1 MIKRILLW
9 LILLF
14 VTIFLYSLWKISSS
28 ERKLFN
34 TIQTELAPSSTT
46 AGISVASVEI
56 LAFEGNVVFY
66 NVTYFESA
74 GQPKFTAQK
83 MILDIGTSASFKLA
97 VLPAEMVFNQLDET
111 HFTATEFKDEF
122 GDDLASNATVSLLG
136 NPLQLLNIPE
146 ESFPTESLTLKA
158 TISALNFGAVAAM
171 YPAVGLFIPNDPSTE
186 FRTQIQAD
194 PQSQQFLIE
203 FMELDH
209 ADFLFNLQGI
219 MSPEP
224 NSNWE
229 NAPVNG
235 EITVTQLSPAMK
247 NLVSNLEMLFEI
259 KLPRRNDDIVIPI
272 RGTVSR
278 PLIQP

>member
-9 LILLF
+9 LIFLSI
-14 VTIFLYSLWKISSS
+14 TIFLYGMWKVSSS
-28 ERKLFN
+28 ERQLLD
-34 TIQTELAPSSTT
+34 TIQTELAPSNAV
-46 AGISVASVEI
+46 AGVTVSSIEI
-56 LAFEGNVVFY
+56 LAFDGNVVFH
-66 NVTYFESA
+66 NVTYYESA
-74 GQPKFTAQK
+74 GNPKLTAQK
-83 MILDIGTSASFKLA
+83 IILVIGTSASFKLA
-97 VLPAEMVFNQLDET
+97 LVPAAMVLNQLEET
-111 HFTATEFKDEF
+111 LLTATDLKDEN
-122 GDDLASNATVSLLG
+122 GDNLASNASLTILG

-158 TISALNFGAVAAM
+158 TISALNFGAIASM

-194 PQSQQFLIE
+194 PQSQQFKIE
-203 FMELDH
+203 FMELNH

-219 MSPEP
+219 MSPET

-247 NLVSNLEMLFEI
+247 NLVANLEMLFEI
-259 KLPRRNDDIVIPI
+259 NLPRQNDDIVIPI

-278 PLIQP
+278 PTLR